1 MTKFMNWD
9 KLEDMNRILLISITF
24 LLSGSL
30 TAHAQVNSYVPD
42 TNNNRFVPP
51 GATPDVKSWAPYDT
65 SIRPQANT
73 NLSPGYVNSVIP
85 DQVGGASPIPMIN
98 PPIPYQFA
106 PINPSGGFLLR

>member
-1 MTKFMNWD
+1 MN
-9 KLEDMNRILLISITF
+9 
-24 LLSGSL
+24 LLSRVGPLVFMVFSL
-30 TAHAQVNSYVPD
+30 GAGAQVNSYVPD

-65 SIRPQANT
+65 SVRPQANT
-73 NLSPGYVNSVIP
+73 NPNPGYVNSIIP

-106 PINPSGGFLLR
+106 PINPSGTFLLR